1 MACMWLIFFIFLF
14 LIIFIFIFIFY
25 FFVYLFYFLDV
36 WFKFLLI
43 FNFMIFIDFNLYSI
57 LSLFYS
63 YFYLY
68 LYLFIYL
75 FIGHEETGR
84 HLFGRKIK
92 RILKRGDCVFR
103 RIARILFP
111 WGNRLQKGRKYE
123 RKGIFLQQIWGF
135 FEGGWYIYVREEK
148 MEGEILFGAWGHW
161 RIFWRKSTEKPKRS
175 DCSQGSSRC
184 VPGYTRDSFS
194 CSISPCVR
202 FWMFSILL
210 IGVDAKRPQIVLL
223 ILIAYLFVSNLF
235 MICPTSLSPLKKS
248 WNVALSDFPFIIPA
262 YSLPVSSILHYTCFE
277 SFLLVP
283 WWLSINVLYEWKF
296 GEEKDREDPVFHPTE
311 VNSEVVLYTN

>member
-1 MACMWLIFFIFLF
+1 MFLQGNLPLEFKEGGTLLGRFWRGIWNWEDCFWLEDKKEKKRGNRRIFLF
-14 LIIFIFIFIFY
+14 LETN
-25 FFVYLFYFLDV
+25 LGFLGGD
-36 WFKFLLI
+36 
-43 FNFMIFIDFNLYSI
+43 
-57 LSLFYS
+57 
-63 YFYLY
+63 
-68 LYLFIYL
+68 IYMW
-75 FIGHEETGR
+75 EQMKE
-84 HLFGRKIK
+84 
-92 RILKRGDCVFR
+92 RGNSF
-103 RIARILFP
+103 
-111 WGNRLQKGRKYE
+111 WSST
-123 RKGIFLQQIWGF
+123 
-135 FEGGWYIYVREEK
+135 
-148 MEGEILFGAWGHW
+148 HW

-248 WNVALSDFPFIIPA
+248 WNVALSDFPFIIPV

-277 SFLLVP
+277 TFLLVP

-311 VNSEVVLYTN
+311 INLEIVFYTN